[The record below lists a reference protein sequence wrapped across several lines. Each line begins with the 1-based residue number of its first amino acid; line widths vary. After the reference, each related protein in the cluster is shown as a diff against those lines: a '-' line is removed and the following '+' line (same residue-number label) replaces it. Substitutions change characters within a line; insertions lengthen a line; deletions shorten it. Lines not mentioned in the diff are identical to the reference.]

1 MDVRRKKK
9 RTHTHTHECILLR
22 KIMHVGIK
30 ASVKLLD
37 QTVEDENFKVF

>member
-1 MDVRRKKK
+1 MKKK
-9 RTHTHTHECILLR
+9 NSHTHMNALVLK

-37 QTVEDENFKVF
+37 QTVEDENFKVL